1 MLASNRLILAGLVSF
16 LASWAQAEIV
26 ICRNVQRDVY
36 IQHQLT
42 SLRHKP
48 GTLAAML
55 KTIDIVAEGL
65 KGTPQFLSPR
75 KWRAMTASTGLPGL
89 DLPPEVGGQG
99 FSPSK
104 MVQVFERA
112 GQHALDLRDV
122 VGAAHALPLLRA
134 ANPEMNA
141 VLKRVADG
149 KAYMSIA
156 ITEENAGS
164 NMRAMTSLSKKVEGG
179 YNLTGAKMYN
189 ARFTTATHVVLF
201 TQADAGGAPGK
212 LNTFLLPI
220 DYPGLKFTQMEAHGL
235 QGNSFGGVS
244 FDGVFVPEKFRI
256 GGHGEGGHVFRKHFI
271 YWRLMMAA
279 SAVGTGKG
287 ALEQLVDRLRTR
299 EAFGGP
305 IGRFTHLQ
313 QALAEHTAKLHMVTL
328 LIKQAAQ
335 LLDRDKF
342 EEAEGLASMAKA
354 EGVEGALKAADFAM
368 EVFGAHGYTNQTDL
382 PRRVA
387 DLQGLRIADGTT
399 HVLRQDVVRR
409 FYGDDFWDMAIGTGP

>member
-1 MLASNRLILAGLVSF
+1 MLASNRLILAGILTF
-16 LASWAQAEIV
+16 LAVSSRAEIV
-26 ICRNVQRDVY
+26 ICRNVQREVF
-36 IQHQLT
+36 IRHQIAN
-42 SLRHKP
+42 LRTKP
-48 GTLAAML
+48 GTLASML
-55 KTIDIVAEGL
+55 KTVEIVADGL
-65 KGTPQFLSPR
+65 RGTPQFLSPR
-75 KWRAMTASTGLPGL
+75 KWRALTASTGLPGL
-89 DLPPEVGGQG
+89 DLPPEVGGRG

-112 GQHALDLRDV
+112 GYHALDLRDV
-122 VGAAHALPLLRA
+122 VGAAHSRPLLRA
-134 ANPEMNA
+134 SNSEMNE
-141 VLKRVADG
+141 VLKQVADG

-156 ITEENAGS
+156 ITEEGAGS
-164 NMRAMTSLSKKVEGG
+164 NMRAMTSVSEKVDGG
-179 YNLTGAKMYN
+179 YVLTGAKMYN

-201 TQADAGGAPGK
+201 TQAGAGVGPGK
-212 LNTFLLPI
+212 LNAFLLPI
-220 DYPGLKFTQMEAHGL
+220 DYPGLKFTQLEAHGL

-244 FDGVFVPEKFRI
+244 FDGVFVPEKYRI
-256 GGHGEGGHVFRKHFI
+256 GGHGEGGRVFRKHFI

-279 SAVGTGKG
+279 AAVGTGKG
-287 ALEQLVDRLRTR
+287 ALDQLVERLRTR

-313 QALAEHTAKLHMVTL
+313 QDLAKHTAKLHMVTL
-328 LIKQAAQ
+328 LIKQAAE
-335 LLDRDKF
+335 LLDQDKY
-342 EEAEGLASMAKA
+342 EQAEGYASMAKA

-368 EVFGAHGYTNQTDL
+368 EVFGAQGYTNQTDL